1 MEIMIQ
7 KRRYY
12 VEVSGKGAPLLLLHG
27 FTGSTET
34 WKETITYLEG
44 DYRCIAVDIIG
55 HGKSSCPT
63 EKEEYSIE
71 LAARDMKEM
80 MSELGHSRFHVLG
93 YSMGGR
99 LALTLAV
106 LFPDSIQSLLL
117 ESASPGLKTAEERQQ
132 REKSD
137 AVLAEKIER
146 EGIESF
152 VHYWQGIPLFAT
164 QNKLSQRK
172 REAIY
177 QQRLRNS
184 IIGLSGSLRGMGTGS
199 QPSWWEALPALS
211 MPVLLVTGTED
222 VKFTKIASEMAKLL
236 PSATWK
242 EIKET
247 GHAIHVED
255 SEKFGTIIKEFLS
268 HT

>member
-1 MEIMIQ
+1 MEIIIQ

-12 VEVSGKGAPLLLLHG
+12 VEVSGEGAPLLLLHG
-27 FTGSTET
+27 FTGSSET
-34 WKETITYLEG
+34 WKETITHLKR
-44 DYRCIAVDIIG
+44 DYTCIAVDIIG
-55 HGKSSCPT
+55 HGKSSCPL
-63 EKEEYSIE
+63 EKEAYSIE
-71 LAARDMKEM
+71 LAAEDMKALM
-80 MSELGHSRFHVLG
+80 KELGHPRFHVMG

-106 LFPDSIQSLLL
+106 LFPKSVQSLLL
-117 ESASPGLKTAEERQQ
+117 ESASPGLKTPEERQA
-132 REKSD
+132 RERSD
-137 AVLAEKIER
+137 EALAERIER

-152 VHYWQGIPLFAT
+152 VDYWQRLPLFAT
-164 QNKLSQRK
+164 QNNLPQWKQQ
-172 REAIY
+172 AIY

-184 IIGLSGSLRGMGTGS
+184 VIGLSRSLRGMGTGS
-199 QPSWWEALPALS
+199 QPSWWEVLPMLS

-222 VKFTKIASEMAKLL
+222 VKFTKIASEMAQLL
-236 PSATWK
+236 PSAIWK
-242 EIKET
+242 EIKGA